1 VEVQAKNETALMAA
15 IATRPISLSV
25 DASSN
30 GWQLYAGGVYTAACK
45 CNKLSCLDHAVGG
58 VGYGTDAAS
67 GEDFWIVRNSWSKS
81 WGEEGYIRIAKGA
94 KYGPEGQ
101 CGIIQDNQWA
111 EVSN

>member
-1 VEVQAKNETALMAA
+1 MEVQAKNETALMAA

-67 GEDFWIVRNSWSKS
+67 GEDFWIVRNSWS
-81 WGEEGYIRIAKGA
+81 
-94 KYGPEGQ
+94 
-101 CGIIQDNQWA
+101 
-111 EVSN
+111 